1 MGWPWILKHSCCLF
15 FVDLRPPAHVGAQPV
30 MAALPPNEAEEWLKK
45 AVRTDAQG
53 GVAATAQATA
63 VAPPPPPTPKPPSPQ
78 RSPGGRLSNQP
89 SPGSPKSKT
98 GGASPKGPS
107 SPKWSP
113 RKRRASMHVDHGRLH
128 FTSENMNQVRCLRA
142 CEGVRV

>member
-53 GVAATAQATA
+53 GGGGYRSGHRCGTAAAANTEATLA
-63 VAPPPPPTPKPPSPQ
+63 AKEPRGALVESTE
-78 RSPGGRLSNQP
+78 PGLS
-89 SPGSPKSKT
+89 K
-98 GGASPKGPS
+98 
-107 SPKWSP
+107 
-113 RKRRASMHVDHGRLH
+113 
-128 FTSENMNQVRCLRA
+128 E
-142 CEGVRV
+142 